1 MFADEPGPSSDDTLG
16 YRVLYTD
23 ANTDPC
29 PVSLFYKQDQQL
41 KEEVLRLSQ
50 RGVPQQLV
58 DGLPITHSTRY
69 TNITR
74 MPHDMRVGPILRNLI
89 SESQTRPWRASA
101 SQEALYLDYAPWI
114 RYIVAADD
122 ALESVS
128 QPSSQSRRSTRNS
141 LKTGQDRWLKLELG
155 ERRTL
160 SETSLRL
167 DWDDSGGSS

>member
-1 MFADEPGPSSDDTLG
+1 M
-16 YRVLYTD
+16 
-23 ANTDPC
+23 
-29 PVSLFYKQDQQL
+29 SLFYKQDQQL
-41 KEEVLRLSQ
+41 EEEVLRLSQ

-69 TNITR
+69 MNIAR
-74 MPHDMRVGPILRNLI
+74 MPHDKRVGPILRNLV

-101 SQEALYLDYAPWI
+101 SHEALYLDYAPWI

-122 ALESVS
+122 ALESMS

-141 LKTGQDRWLKLELG
+141 LKTSQDRWLKLGLD

-167 DWDDSGGSS
+167 DWDSGSSS